1 MCLCVCI
8 SAAVEERAIVRALY
22 MCSIVNNIMITG
34 NELIHQLT
42 NDGRIY
48 ALRVDLTNYTGHS
61 IYAKYNNFSVGP
73 ESDNYMLH
81 VSGYDTGSSA
91 GNYH

>member
-1 MCLCVCI
+1 
-8 SAAVEERAIVRALY
+8 
-22 MCSIVNNIMITG
+22 MITG

-42 NDGRIY
+42 NDGRTYI
-48 ALRVDLTNYTGHS
+48 LRVDLTNYTGHS
-61 IYAKYNNFSVGP
+61 IFAKYDNFSVGP